1 MGNPIRKGEVM
12 IKMVGGQKMKFG
24 PRRVYV
30 LVNSFTGKVKGVF
43 ETMEDA
49 EDTRQRCLT
58 PYAFHVEIYD
68 SRERR

>member
-1 MGNPIRKGEVM
+1 MQQLVA
-12 IKMVGGQKMKFG
+12 GQRMKFG

-30 LVNSFTGKVKGVF
+30 LVNSFTGEVKGIS
-43 ETMEDA
+43 TTQEDA
-49 EDTRQRCLT
+49 EDTRQKCLT